1 MATNTWAMF
10 LRNTNAAAV
19 VHRQRHPRPR
29 PGQERTVAAA
39 RAPVDCSWGEVF
51 TVSSGPD
58 AYSFSLECKD
68 PTNTHA

>member
-19 VHRQRHPRPR
+19 VHRHPR

-51 TVSSGPD
+51 TASGGPD
-58 AYSFSLECKD
+58 AYSFSFECKD
-68 PTNTHA
+68 PTNAHA